1 MCLAGHEVS
10 ENGLE
15 TQLNTDENEK
25 QKEKPAADQFF
36 SSLLGDYPQNP
47 LGRVSERIDNVGSV
61 DPSKPHT
68 FN

>member
-1 MCLAGHEVS
+1 VCLAGHEVS

-36 SSLLGDYPQNP
+36 SSLLSNRKAYRLVLRNP
-47 LGRVSERIDNVGSV
+47 SGFFLARN
-61 DPSKPHT
+61 
-68 FN
+68 

>member
-1 MCLAGHEVS
+1 VCLAGHEVS

-36 SSLLGDYPQNP
+36 SSLLGS
-47 LGRVSERIDNVGSV
+47 G
-61 DPSKPHT
+61 
-68 FN
+68 